1 VSDDRATEA
10 LEHLQRAALEMIQAA
25 RAALDLVEDVVTD
38 PASLLAFAAEVGH
51 LAHAVMT
58 AAAEGGAAS
67 SGADFTAGAAAPD
80 GAASDGV
87 VSDGVAPP
95 PGRPHRHPSRRGV
108 ERIPVL

>member
-38 PASLLAFAAEVGH
+38 PSSLLAFAAEVGH
-51 LAHAVMT
+51 LAHALMT
-58 AAAEGGAAS
+58 AAADGAAAT
-67 SGADFTAGAAAPD
+67 SGADFTAAE
-80 GAASDGV
+80 
-87 VSDGVAPP
+87 SDGVASDRPASNGAAEP
-95 PGRPHRHPSRRGV
+95 PGPPRRRPSRRGV

>member
-38 PASLLAFAAEVGH
+38 PSSLLSFAAEVGH

-58 AAAEGGAAS
+58 AAADGAAAT
-67 SGADFTAGAAAPD
+67 SGADFTGAA
-80 GAASDGV
+80 AASDGA
-87 VSDGVAPP
+87 APP
-95 PGRPHRHPSRRGV
+95 PGPPHRHPSRRGV